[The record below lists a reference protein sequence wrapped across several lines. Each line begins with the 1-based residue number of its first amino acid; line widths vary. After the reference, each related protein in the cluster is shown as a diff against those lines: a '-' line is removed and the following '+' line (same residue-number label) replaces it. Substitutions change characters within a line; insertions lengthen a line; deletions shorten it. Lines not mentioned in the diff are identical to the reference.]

1 MMILATYIVTG
12 ALAGFLAGLLGIGGG
27 LIVVPV
33 LVVSFTMQGFAPDV
47 IMPLGVGTS
56 LATIVVTSS
65 VSIRAHHARG
75 NIDWRIF
82 KPTAPGIFVGAVL
95 GLTLS
100 ATAPTQLM
108 QIAFVAYA
116 SFVALNLLTTPE
128 MPAARRAVSDAT
140 FAATGAVVGF
150 VSMLVGVAGASL
162 SVPFMLWSKVPAR
175 LAMGT
180 SAALGL
186 PIAVLGTVGYATTGA
201 MKGVAVPDAVGYIYV
216 PAFIA
221 IVLAGT
227 VAAPL
232 GVRMAHLLH
241 VDVLKKI
248 FAAVLILTATRMLL
262 ELNVSV
268 LHG

>member
-47 IMPLGVGTS
+47 IMPLAVGTS

-65 VSIRAHHARG
+65 ISIRAHHARG

-100 ATAPTQLM
+100 AYAPTQLM
-108 QIAFVAYA
+108 QIAFIVYA
-116 SFVALNLLTTPE
+116 CVEFAHD
-128 MPAARRAVSDAT
+128 ARHAGGEVS
-140 FAATGAVVGF
+140 
-150 VSMLVGVAGASL
+150 GV
-162 SVPFMLWSKVPAR
+162 R
-175 LAMGT
+175 CR
-180 SAALGL
+180 
-186 PIAVLGTVGYATTGA
+186 
-201 MKGVAVPDAVGYIYV
+201 AVPDSIGYIYV

-221 IVLAGT
+221 IV
-227 VAAPL
+227 VA
-232 GVRMAHLLH
+232 
-241 VDVLKKI
+241 
-248 FAAVLILTATRMLL
+248 
-262 ELNVSV
+262 
-268 LHG
+268 

>member
-47 IMPLGVGTS
+47 IMPLAVGTS

-65 VSIRAHHARG
+65 ISIRAHHARG

-108 QIAFVAYA
+108 QIAFVVYA

-128 MPAARRAVSDAT
+128 MPAARRAVPVPRLPLQVQLWALCLCWWALLVHLYQSPSCC
-140 FAATGAVVGF
+140 GAKSPRG
-150 VSMLVGVAGASL
+150 
-162 SVPFMLWSKVPAR
+162 WQW
-175 LAMGT
+175 
-180 SAALGL
+180 
-186 PIAVLGTVGYATTGA
+186 
-201 MKGVAVPDAVGYIYV
+201 
-216 PAFIA
+216 
-221 IVLAGT
+221 
-227 VAAPL
+227 APL
-232 GVRMAHLLH
+232 RHSVYRSLCSAPW
-241 VDVLKKI
+241 
-248 FAAVLILTATRMLL
+248 ATRRPAQ
-262 ELNVSV
+262 
-268 LHG
+268 

>member
-33 LVVSFTMQGFAPDV
+33 LVVSFTMQGFSSDV
-47 IMPLGVGTS
+47 IMPLAVGTS

-65 VSIRAHHARG
+65 ISIRAHHARG

-128 MPAARRAVSDAT
+128 MPAATKAT
-140 FAATGAVVGF
+140 QKAICKEPV
-150 VSMLVGVAGASL
+150 L
-162 SVPFMLWSKVPAR
+162 SEI
-175 LAMGT
+175 
-180 SAALGL
+180 L
-186 PIAVLGTVGYATTGA
+186 PIKVGEKAS
-201 MKGVAVPDAVGYIYV
+201 PS
-216 PAFIA
+216 
-221 IVLAGT
+221 
-227 VAAPL
+227 
-232 GVRMAHLLH
+232 R
-241 VDVLKKI
+241 
-248 FAAVLILTATRMLL
+248 
-262 ELNVSV
+262 
-268 LHG
+268 